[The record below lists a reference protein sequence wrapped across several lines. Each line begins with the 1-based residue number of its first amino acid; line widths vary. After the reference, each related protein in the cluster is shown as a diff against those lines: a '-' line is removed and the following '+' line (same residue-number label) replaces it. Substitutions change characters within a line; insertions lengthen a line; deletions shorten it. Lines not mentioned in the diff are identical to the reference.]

1 MPLQTGRIAMQMRS
15 VYLSEYGRFFSV
27 SYLYLKIMSYLW
39 KININQFNFIMI
51 TNREEVLE
59 NALRVFAKM
68 NYEKASQVE
77 IGKACG
83 LTKAGLVYYYP
94 IKLDLF
100 VAVIDKYVFGM
111 QSVANKFRFKAATLS
126 EFIEQYIK
134 GVEQTMRKLI
144 SLLDDGNNP
153 AGCSFNFYY
162 YHLMMQVRLY
172 YPDVEEKIAGMF
184 RQDYEFWRAAIQSA
198 KDTGE
203 IRQDVDIED
212 TAMLFRQVFFGLS
225 FEQSFLRGLDIQRLA
240 RELRF
245 VYSLLKA

>member
-1 MPLQTGRIAMQMRS
+1 
-15 VYLSEYGRFFSV
+15 
-27 SYLYLKIMSYLW
+27 MS
-39 KININQFNFIMI
+39 
-51 TNREEVLE
+51 
-59 NALRVFAKM
+59 
-68 NYEKASQVE
+68 
-77 IGKACG
+77 
-83 LTKAGLVYYYP
+83 KAGLHYYFP
-94 IKLDLF
+94 FKLDLF
-100 VAVIDKYVFGM
+100 VGVVDRYVFDM
-111 QSVANKFRFKAATLS
+111 QAVANKFSLEVSSLS
-126 EFIEQYIK
+126 EFIDCYIS
-134 GVEQTMRKLI
+134 GVERTMGKLI

-240 RELRF
+240 RELHF

>member
-1 MPLQTGRIAMQMRS
+1 
-15 VYLSEYGRFFSV
+15 
-27 SYLYLKIMSYLW
+27 
-39 KININQFNFIMI
+39 MI

-162 YHLMMQVRLY
+162 FHLLMQVRLY
-172 YPDVEEKIAGMF
+172 YPNADKKIMQIFEQDYEIWRSAIKSAIERKEIRGDIDIESAALMF
-184 RQDYEFWRAAIQSA
+184 RQIF
-198 KDTGE
+198 
-203 IRQDVDIED
+203 
-212 TAMLFRQVFFGLS
+212 LGLS
-225 FEQSFLRGLDIQRLA
+225 FEQSFLGGLDTKFLA
-240 RELRF
+240 RKLRF
-245 VYSLLKA
+245 AYSLLKA

>member
-1 MPLQTGRIAMQMRS
+1 MIDGHIYLDYDTVSDVLGGRFYWDEANQKMLYSTPSEVISISPDSNTYTAGGKEKTEEYPIICEKEDT
-15 VYLSEYGRFFSV
+15 VYL
-27 SYLYLKIMSYLW
+27 
-39 KININQFNFIMI
+39 
-51 TNREEVLE
+51 
-59 NALRVFAKM
+59 AL
-68 NYEKASQVE
+68 
-77 IGKACG
+77 
-83 LTKAGLVYYYP
+83 
-94 IKLDLF
+94 
-100 VAVIDKYVFGM
+100 
-111 QSVANKFRFKAATLS
+111 